1 MWSSCCFFFS
11 IGLLPWNVTE
21 VFIEVDYK
29 KYLGP
34 DWKPSKKPPTAIIS
48 NHQSWTD
55 IMFNMYFQSPSHVAK
70 EATKRIPF
78 VGYCA
83 AMYGCLFIERDNK
96 NQKRDMFQQILE
108 RQEEIEKGHY
118 PPLIF
123 YAEGGTSNGKQ
134 LLQFKKGGF
143 FSLKSVQP

>member
-1 MWSSCCFFFS
+1 
-11 IGLLPWNVTE
+11 
-21 VFIEVDYK
+21 
-29 KYLGP
+29 
-34 DWKPSKKPPTAIIS
+34 
-48 NHQSWTD
+48 
-55 IMFNMYFQSPSHVAK
+55 MFNMYFQSPSHVAK
-70 EATKRIPF
+70 DATKRIPF

-108 RQEEIEKGHY
+108 RQEQIEKGHY

-134 LLQFKKGGF
+134 LL
-143 FSLKSVQP
+143 